1 MHIGMK
7 PSRSSSPSA
16 GRAPQA
22 VRMTLVGLLL
32 ATLPQQTCAAYVQV
46 QDCYDQLSR
55 SGGGGGGGGGVSPLP
70 RFHLEDLTASLDVQE
85 GGAAALLR
93 LNLTGSRPG
102 QKTCDVQLAPRT
114 PGSLQVASM
123 GGFESYEDTAANV
136 SCWVSGSAE
145 YERALTT
152 HAFDYKIANPKTL
165 DSLDV
170 SLQLRDAN
178 GLPYACAKA
187 HVTPSLNRSL
197 ADAALYAPIAV
208 FLVVLA
214 VALRHES
221 SDMASLS
228 DSVLQIGPLM
238 REPTR
243 SHLTRIAECLSYLQ
257 HVFFSAALSL
267 DYPGFLRPVAAKAS
281 WSTLMIPRG
290 PILTT
295 STYYGVKDGIY
306 EVNGT
311 FGGTDGLELMTQVM
325 GAPVT
330 MRTWAN
336 VASLSLILL
345 ATLAALVQLGYRLPL
360 TSGFLR
366 GESARRLR
374 GTADYGLR
382 GTAWTVLRVFL
393 TYFLAPLTAW
403 TTYQFT
409 FAAFLPAYHVAV
421 AAVVVALLVAALWWG
436 IAQNSPRNL
445 GYLLIDA
452 SPKHLLQTP
461 GILSRSQDR
470 FATVAFALMFV
481 RGAATGGLQVAGLAQ
496 LLALA
501 ACEVVQLLVAGFTW
515 RVFPLARVAGL
526 LTATKLLVYFLCIAF
541 LPDIAGHYARAV
553 VGLVILT
560 IHAVV
565 LVFMFLLPSLFGA
578 GALLAHSVSKVLDA
592 KQVDGGEG
600 LELNARRASSRL
612 SFDEADLGQRNPSS
626 LLVSPMTSIRAR
638 PGQDDARSYVYSHG
652 RGTSLSSSS
661 DGSRPSVDDVGLGKA
676 EERPDG
682 HGGAGGEADPG
693 CPGPAL
699 RHFIHDEPRLSP
711 AQRQSV

>member
-1 MHIGMK
+1 MHICMK
-7 PSRSSSPSA
+7 ASRSSSPSA
-16 GRAPQA
+16 GRATQA

-32 ATLPQQTCAAYVQV
+32 STLPQQTCAAYVQV

-55 SGGGGGGGGGVSPLP
+55 SGGDGVSPLP
-70 RFHLEDLTASLDVQE
+70 RLHLEGLTASLDVHE
-85 GGAAALLR
+85 GAAAAQLR

-102 QKTCDVQLAPRT
+102 QKTCDFQLAPRT
-114 PGSLQVASM
+114 PGSLQVAAM
-123 GGFESYEDTAANV
+123 GGFESYENTAVNV
-136 SCWVSGSAE
+136 SCRASGSAE
-145 YERALTT
+145 SERALIT
-152 HAFDYKIANPKTL
+152 HAFDYKIASPKTL

-178 GLPYACAKA
+178 GLSYACAKA

-214 VALRHES
+214 VALWHES

-295 STYYGVKDGIY
+295 SPYYGVRDGIY

-311 FGGTDGLELMTQVM
+311 FGGTNGLELMTQVM

-393 TYFLAPLTAW
+393 TYFLAPITAW

-409 FAAFLPAYHVAV
+409 FAAFLPAYQVAV
-421 AAVVVALLVAALWWG
+421 AAVVVALLAAALWWG
-436 IAQNSPRNL
+436 IVQNSPRNL

-470 FATVAFALMFV
+470 YAMAAFALMFV
-481 RGAATGGLQVAGLAQ
+481 RGAAAGGLQVAGLAQ

-526 LTATKLLVYFLCIAF
+526 LTAAKLLVYFLCIAF
-541 LPDIAGHYARAV
+541 LPGIAGHYARAV
-553 VGLVILT
+553 VGLVILV

-565 LVFMFLLPSLFGA
+565 LVVMFLLPSLFGA

-592 KQVDGGEG
+592 KQIDGGEG
-600 LELNARRASSRL
+600 LEQYRLDQLPLPRQINARRASSRL
-612 SFDEADLGQRNPSS
+612 SFDEADLGPRNPSS
-626 LLVSPMTSIRAR
+626 LLVSPTASIRAR
-638 PGQDDARSYVYSHG
+638 PGHDDAGSYVYSHR
-652 RGTSLSSSS
+652 RGISFSSSS

-682 HGGAGGEADPG
+682 HEGAGGEADHD
-693 CPGPAL
+693 CPGPAP
-699 RHFIHDEPRLSP
+699 RHLIHD
-711 AQRQSV
+711 